1 MTDKQEL
8 FIREYL
14 IDFNST
20 KAAIRAGYSARTAY
34 SIGNELLKKPEIS
47 QGINQAMNERKSNLI
62 ADRTAR
68 QKFWTAIMYDE
79 NEDTKHRLRASE
91 LLAKSEGDFTDKHEI
106 KADIGCTTLA
116 DFIISEWQEGN

>member
-68 QKFWTAIMYDE
+68 QKFWTA
-79 NEDTKHRLRASE
+79 HSARA
-91 LLAKSEGDFTDKHEI
+91 K
-106 KADIGCTTLA
+106 C
-116 DFIISEWQEGN
+116 

>member
-47 QGINQAMNERKSNLI
+47 QAINQAMNERKEPPRFEPYIFKIFSIWSVAFKNLQI
-62 ADRTAR
+62 NTPN
-68 QKFWTAIMYDE
+68 K
-79 NEDTKHRLRASE
+79 K
-91 LLAKSEGDFTDKHEI
+91 
-106 KADIGCTTLA
+106 
-116 DFIISEWQEGN
+116 